1 MNLTPFETN
10 AESAAIIAFGNA
22 LETLLRRWQTDN
34 HMGFNREMKQLIGNM
49 SRAAQSF
56 KFYAEQFN
64 DQMVT
69 SMFDK
74 SKNPKMIDQMR
85 SDGDEMIRFFLTL
98 LNCKGNGFT
107 ADDMETAMN
116 RTIDEEPDSER
127 LVSQEFIDSFKMQ

>member
-1 MNLTPFETN
+1 MNITPFETN
-10 AESAAIIAFGNA
+10 AESAAILAFSNG

-34 HMGFNREMKQLIGNM
+34 HSGFNREMKQLIGNM
-49 SRAAQSF
+49 NRAAQSF

-85 SDGDEMIRFFLTL
+85 DAGNDMIRFYLTL
-98 LNCKGNGFT
+98 LNCRSNGFT
-107 ADDMETAMN
+107 AADMETAMN
-116 RTIDEEPDSER
+116 RTIDNEPDSER

>member
-1 MNLTPFETN
+1 MN
-10 AESAAIIAFGNA
+10 
-22 LETLLRRWQTDN
+22 
-34 HMGFNREMKQLIGNM
+34 
-49 SRAAQSF
+49 RAAQSF

-85 SDGDEMIRFFLTL
+85 DAGNDMIRFYLTL
-98 LNCKGNGFT
+98 LNCRCNGFT
-107 ADDMETAMN
+107 AADMETAMN
-116 RTIDEEPDSER
+116 RTIDEEPNSER

>member
-1 MNLTPFETN
+1 MNLTSFETN
-10 AESAAIIAFGNA
+10 AESAAILAFSNG
-22 LETLLRRWQTDN
+22 LETLLRRWQIDN
-34 HMGFNREMKQLIGNM
+34 HLGFNQEMKQLIGNM
-49 SRAAQSF
+49 NRAAQSF

-85 SDGDEMIRFFLTL
+85 DAGNDMIRFYLTL
-98 LNCKGNGFT
+98 LNCKANGFS
-107 ADDMETAMN
+107 AEDMETAMN
-116 RTIDEEPDSER
+116 RTIDNEPDSDR